1 MSKKMKHCA
10 VCGGEIASS
19 AKVCPKCGAA
29 NKKPIYQQGWF
40 IVVIIIGVLAI
51 MVSTGGTS
59 EENKED
65 ISYTAY
71 TVDQLMEDLNK
82 NAANASGVYKDQYV
96 ELTGRLAVID
106 SDGKYISIHPL
117 KDKWT
122 IIGVQCS
129 IENEEQKN
137 AVMQMAID
145 DTIVVRGKITGVGE
159 IFGYYL
165 DMDSIER
172 K

>member
-10 VCGGEIASS
+10 VCGEEIASS
-19 AKVCPKCGAA
+19 AKVCPKCGTA

>member
-10 VCGGEIASS
+10 VCGEEIASS
-19 AKVCPKCGAA
+19 AKVCPKCGEAK
-29 NKKPIYQQGWF
+29 KKPIYQQGWF

>member
-10 VCGGEIASS
+10 VCGEEIASS

-59 EENKED
+59 EVNKED

>member
-10 VCGGEIASS
+10 VCGEEIASS

-71 TVDQLMEDLNK
+71 TVDQLMNDLNK
-82 NAANASGVYKDQYV
+82 NAANASNVYKDQYV

-129 IENEEQKN
+129 IENGEQKN

-145 DTIVVRGKITGVGE
+145 DTIVVRGKITEVGE
-159 IFGYYL
+159 VFGYYL

>member
-10 VCGGEIASS
+10 VCGEEIASS

-129 IENEEQKN
+129 IENEKQKN

>member
-10 VCGGEIASS
+10 VCGEEIASS

-82 NAANASGVYKDQYV
+82 NAANASGVYKEQYV

>member
-1 MSKKMKHCA
+1 MSKKMKHFA
-10 VCGGEIASS
+10 VCGEEIASS

>member
-1 MSKKMKHCA
+1 
-10 VCGGEIASS
+10 
-19 AKVCPKCGAA
+19 
-29 NKKPIYQQGWF
+29 
-40 IVVIIIGVLAI
+40 
-51 MVSTGGTS
+51 
-59 EENKED
+59 
-65 ISYTAY
+65 
-71 TVDQLMEDLNK
+71 MEDLNK

>member
-10 VCGGEIASS
+10 VCGEEIASS

-117 KDKWT
+117 KDQWT

-159 IFGYYL
+159 IFGYYR

>member
-10 VCGGEIASS
+10 VCGEEIASS

>member
-10 VCGGEIASS
+10 VCGEEIASS

-129 IENEEQKN
+129 IENEEQKK

>member
-10 VCGGEIASS
+10 VCGEEIASS

-29 NKKPIYQQGWF
+29 NKKTIYQQGWF

-96 ELTGRLAVID
+96 ELTDRK
-106 SDGKYISIHPL
+106 S
-117 KDKWT
+117 
-122 IIGVQCS
+122 
-129 IENEEQKN
+129 
-137 AVMQMAID
+137 
-145 DTIVVRGKITGVGE
+145 VV
-159 IFGYYL
+159 
-165 DMDSIER
+165 
-172 K
+172 